1 MILFRRYLIYLLA
14 VILIAVGFT
23 YISAKLYEEFAFIR
37 NDNWQIL
44 PSPGD
49 QDRDIYTRASVAMSG
64 TFALAKPEAAYFHA
78 FYDIEDEELSGNCS
92 YQISG
97 SDIESRWWSI
107 TVYNEDGFLVKND
120 EKIYSLNSET
130 VDFNLEGGFNIYLTG
145 DNNFIS
151 KNSGENWL
159 RTPIDNSFS
168 VALRIYLPGEEYFS
182 KLKRVDLPIIEKLEC
197 RDE

>member
-23 YISAKLYEEFAFIR
+23 YISAKLYEEFAFIK

-64 TFALAKPEAAYFHA
+64 TFALSKPEAAYFHA

>member
-1 MILFRRYLIYLLA
+1 MC
-14 VILIAVGFT
+14 
-23 YISAKLYEEFAFIR
+23 IR
-37 NDNWQIL
+37 D
-44 PSPGD
+44 S
-49 QDRDIYTRASVAMSG
+49 
-64 TFALAKPEAAYFHA
+64 
-78 FYDIEDEELSGNCS
+78 IEDEELSGNCN

-130 VDFNLEGGFNIYLTG
+130 VDFNLEGGFKIYLTG

-151 KNSGENWL
+151 NNSGENWL
-159 RTPIDNSFS
+159 RTPIDRSFS